1 MPLLQHILILIV
13 LSLGIVLIC
22 RRLGLPSVIGF
33 LATGVLIGPY
43 GFAVIDQ
50 AHEVDFLAEMGVIL
64 LLFTIGIEFS
74 FKKLLALKRVTL
86 IGGLVQVVATSLL
99 VYAILVWGLHV
110 QPSASL
116 VFGFAVALS
125 STAICLKIL
134 QERTEMDAPHGR
146 LSFGV
151 LIFQDI
157 VVVPMMLVIP
167 LLSGEFQFS
176 ASGLLTVGAEALGVA
191 ALVAVLA
198 IWAAPKLFLLVA
210 KLRDQELFL
219 LTVASLCLFV
229 AWLTYSLGMSLAL
242 GAFLAGLII
251 SESEFNHQA
260 LASVL
265 PFRDVFTSFFFIS
278 IGMLLN
284 VDFVLAHPLTV
295 ILAALAAM
303 LLKILGA
310 GFAAFLL
317 GYPLRTVILAALAL
331 CQVGEFSFILAK
343 SGVEYGLIADYGY
356 QLFLSLT
363 VVTMALAPL
372 CIAIGPKAA
381 EIVSRLPLPRFFAK
395 GLYPVA
401 DFSEQDHMAQLT
413 NHLIIVGYGLVG
425 RQLALAARNWKIPHV
440 IIEGNP
446 ETVRTERKKGVPI
459 FFGDA
464 SRAAILDHAKM
475 SEAKI
480 TAVTIPDPLA
490 LRTVVQL
497 ARNMNASQCIIVRS
511 RYHSDA
517 QELMKLGA
525 SEVVTEEYEASLE
538 IFSRVL
544 EKSLAPREE
553 IERFAALVRRSGYNM
568 DSAVPDSVA
577 SKCAMA
583 LPNMDIRHV
592 LVQHGSAAEDETLES
607 LRLRKDHLITVLA
620 LHRNGELDPL
630 PGGDARLAAGD
641 TLVLAGQIQH
651 LRQAK
656 GLFESTANPRS
667 ESA

>member
-1 MPLLQHILILIV
+1 MPLLQHILILLV
-13 LSLGIVLIC
+13 LSLGIVLIF
-22 RRLGLPSVIGF
+22 RRLGLPSIIGF

-43 GFAVIDQ
+43 GLGVIDQ

-86 IGGLVQVVATSLL
+86 LGGFVQAGATSLL
-99 VYAILVWGLHV
+99 VYSILVWGMHV
-110 QPSASL
+110 TPSASL
-116 VFGFAVALS
+116 IFSFAIALS

-134 QERTEMDAPHGR
+134 QERTELDAPHGR
-146 LSFGV
+146 LGFGV

-157 VVVPMMLVIP
+157 IVVPMMLVIP

-176 ASGLLTVGAEALGVA
+176 ASGLFTVGAEALGVA

-198 IWAAPKLFLLVA
+198 IWGAPKLFLLAA

-260 LASVL
+260 LASIL

-295 ILAALAAM
+295 VVAAVAVM

-317 GYPLRTVILAALAL
+317 GYPLRTVVMTALAL

-343 SGVEYGLIADYGY
+343 SGAEYGLIADYGY

-372 CIAIGPKAA
+372 CIALAPKAA
-381 EIVSRLPLPRFFAK
+381 ELVSRMPLPKFFAK

-401 DFSEQDHMAQLT
+401 DFTEQ
-413 NHLIIVGYGLVG
+413 NHLDQLSNHLVIVGYGLVG

-446 ETVRTERKKGVPI
+446 ETVRAERKKGVPI

-464 SRAAILDHAKM
+464 SRAAILEHARM
-475 SEAKI
+475 GEAKI

-490 LRTVVQL
+490 LRTAVQL
-497 ARNMNASQCIIVRS
+497 ARTMNPLQCIIVRS

-517 QELMKLGA
+517 KELMDLGA
-525 SEVVTEEYEASLE
+525 NEVVTEEYEASLE

-544 EKSLAPREE
+544 ERSLAPREE

-568 DSAVPDSVA
+568 DSAVPEAV
-577 SKCAMA
+577 SKQCATA
-583 LPNMDIRHV
+583 LPNMEIRHV
-592 LVQHGSAAEDETLES
+592 MVHQGSAAEGETLES
-607 LRLRKDHLITVLA
+607 LQLRRDHLITVLA
-620 LHRNGELDPL
+620 LRKNGDLESL
-630 PGGDARLAAGD
+630 PGGDAHLDAGD
-641 TLVLAGQIQH
+641 TLVLAGQSEH

-656 GLFESTANPRS
+656 GLFDSGKSRPEAT
-667 ESA
+667 